1 MKHEFKSYYLDYPL
15 VKGRIFDLFEP
26 EEITKD
32 VAVFW
37 VHGGGW
43 RGGSREFHEIMQELN
58 ERGYLV
64 ASTDYRLDAKDA
76 FVQLKDVREA
86 YDRFVTIL
94 KEMGRPLNIAVYGV
108 SAGAHLAS
116 LLLCAEPGECGEELE
131 LENQWVKPCMGLLQA
146 TPYDFLPWDNIQ
158 PSMWGIMQGIAGASY
173 EDDPERF
180 ERLSLRNYINK
191 NNPPLF
197 FMEAEYESLFPS
209 HLTLKL
215 AKQHREMGIETH
227 WKQFKGVE
235 HGFFY
240 ELVRPSQKEAFE
252 DFCKFL
258 EGELETDFGNE
269 YIF

>member
-1 MKHEFKSYYLDYPL
+1 MKHVFKSYYLDYPL
-15 VKGRIFDLFEP
+15 VKGRIFDVFEP

-43 RGGSREFHEIMQELN
+43 RAGSREFHTIMEALN
-58 ERGYLV
+58 ERGYIV

-76 FVQLKDVREA
+76 FEQLKDIREA
-86 YDRFVTIL
+86 YDRFVSIL

-116 LLLCAEPGECGEELE
+116 LLLCAEPGECGEELN
-131 LENQWVKPCMGLLQA
+131 LENEWVKPCMGLLQA
-146 TPYDFLPWDNIQ
+146 TPCDFLPWDNIQ
-158 PSMWGIMQGIAGASY
+158 PGMWNAMQSIAGVPY
-173 EDDPERF
+173 DKEPEIY
-180 ERLSLRNYINK
+180 ERLSLKNYINK
-191 NNPPLF
+191 NNPKLF
-197 FMEAEYESLFPS
+197 FMEAEMENYFSSE
-209 HLTLKL
+209 HTLKI
-215 AKQHREMGIETH
+215 AKEHRSMGIETH
-227 WKQFKGVE
+227 WKVFKGVE

-258 EGELETDFGNE
+258 DGELETEFGKE
-269 YIF
+269 YVD